1 MMNLQVW
8 VAHAEGFD
16 PVVGTKIYDSGY
28 PEELQLIKSPVLE
41 QELNSAGTLTYTVA
55 PIPDDNPA
63 LFIPKMSSIIY
74 VRRDGDVI
82 WHGRPVSEDVD
93 INGVRTVTVEGA
105 MAFLNDI
112 VVRPYN
118 EPDRDIQYM
127 FSRIMGTY
135 SRLCSEW
142 RMIHLGQILMT
153 DDTASKLIGGTTET
167 STPVVRSDLEAVVDA
182 VINGDYGVWPECE
195 RLLTEAGYDYGIVQ
209 ENVSRVLRGESIQWP
224 DGATTVSVET
234 SQVRKEYKKEMPGS
248 VLSELFEL
256 FVNEYGGYLRL
267 RYDEDTN
274 REMGW
279 APWIPYL
286 DWIVDYDIAS
296 SYGITFGQNLLD
308 YQESLDATD
317 IFTQVVPYGKAKGSI
332 KTEDGQEVY
341 PGLVIVDPETGEE
354 RSETFGKLTLVD
366 GVAGYSYDDY
376 TGENSR
382 TFSVP
387 DEEGINQY
395 GVIERALEYSD
406 IEDVDLL
413 RNAAV
418 QDAAGGYQM
427 GGTIDITA
435 IDLALFYE
443 GSVYIEVGFNVPVVS
458 RPHVLNMSMQC
469 SAITYDFEMPENT
482 TYTFGTDNE
491 SLTSGVVSGNV
502 TNGNAVVHGGG
513 SRMNTGGG
521 MTDTIRANQGFFQ
534 YLEAHTVK
542 VEDITAATGYIGEL
556 VSGSITADILSANVA
571 YIDSLTAE
579 DITAETIVA
588 AQGYIDTLIANSI
601 TAQNLTAA
609 SAYIT
614 ELTTDVV
621 QSRVVSA
628 ESLKAHVATVDELS
642 AGTASIWS
650 LYAKTADIESAY
662 IDKANI
668 ANLFADN
675 ATLTTF
681 VADNATV
688 TDATLKLL
696 RTDAAN
702 VTSAAISKLFGDTGL
717 INNLVVSQSLDVTG
731 RLGAIEL
738 DADNIVA
745 GTLTTDRLLIKGDDS
760 LYYALNV
767 NAMGQAAVSQLT
779 PAQVEEIKNGLHGK
793 SIVAHSITAD
803 QIAANTITA
812 NEIVTGTI
820 TANEIAG
827 NTITGA
833 KLVGT
838 DLSAL
843 KGSIG
848 GMVLNSNSMHT
859 TGKTTASS
867 TTSGFYMNSSGD
879 FSIGDADEYIKFING
894 ALSMKIASFDSILAG
909 STGLS
914 SEINSRISASATS
927 ITSTVAQT
935 YLTKTDAQNTYATST
950 TLTQTANGLTAT
962 IQNLNA
968 ANLIPNSHKTSFIHG
983 WVAYNASTEAN
994 IEFNGART
1002 CKIKN
1007 VSSGWA
1013 GFGTPL
1019 MNSSTIAGRQVTFAF
1034 YYTGDT
1040 GIDLYLYL
1048 YVYPRNYAHDM
1059 SYLAAQDNW
1068 YNTRVYTFNIN
1079 QSGTTYYGTFTV
1091 PTSFV
1096 YTGDNNEKYLTE
1108 PGYVVRFGVFTNGAV
1123 TLVQPSSLRLYFGDS
1138 QKGWTLSPWDDIDS
1152 KNTNYASLTK
1162 DGLLVGDLHN
1172 SALAEGS
1179 LAKNVLISPDN
1190 IQFRNGVV
1198 TLGTIAPD
1206 KIQLA
1211 QNSATATI
1219 EMCNAAVTI
1228 GVGSYKI
1235 DNTTADRLGIISK
1248 QRDILIRATDA
1259 SRQVHIYGSD
1269 NGSATSAS
1277 TAATR
1282 IRAGSGKITLD
1293 VGHDANYNWGPYTE
1307 GSNSY
1312 GSSIELN
1319 SSGFIFKAPGKFY
1332 RMTPDNLDYTLCTK
1346 MLDYSTQSGWY
1357 IFGFGHSNAAGTSQT
1372 YKWVR
1377 AYCRLNLGVLTSDSF
1392 WGNVNGWYYINLPNV
1407 EIPMETGKYF
1417 TTKPHVQCTVEAPAS
1432 LWGAECYYVYGGTAT
1447 ANPYLSIS
1455 IYSPRNTS
1463 LGSDPTWVH
1472 VFVEGAVT

>member
-8 VAHAEGFD
+8 VAHVEGFD
-16 PVVGTKIYDSGY
+16 PVVGTKLYDSGY
-28 PEELQLIKSPVLE
+28 PEELQLIQSPVLDV
-41 QELNSAGTLTYTVA
+41 ELNSAGTLTYTVA
-55 PIPDDNPA
+55 PIPDNNPA
-63 LFIPKMSSIIY
+63 LFIPKMSAIIY
-74 VRRDGDVI
+74 VRRDGKVI

-93 INGVRTVTVEGA
+93 INGIRTVTVEGA
-105 MAFLNDI
+105 LAFLNDI

-118 EPDRDIQYM
+118 EPDRDIYYM

-142 RMIHLGQILMT
+142 RMIHLGNILMT

-167 STPVVRSDLEAVVDA
+167 STPIVRSDLEAVVNA
-182 VINGDYGVWPECE
+182 VINGDYGVWPERE

-209 ENVSRVLRGESIQWP
+209 ENVNRVLRGEPVQWP
-224 DGATTVSVET
+224 DGAATVSVET
-234 SQVRKEYKKEMPGS
+234 SQVRQEYKKEMPGS
-248 VLSELFEL
+248 VLSELTEL

-267 RYDEDTN
+267 RYDEDTC

-286 DWIVDYDIAS
+286 DWIIDYDEAS
-296 SYGITFGQNLLD
+296 SYGISFGQNLLD

-341 PGLVIVDPETGEE
+341 PGMVVVDPETGEE
-354 RSETFGKLTLVD
+354 RTETFGKLTLVD

-376 TGENSR
+376 TGENSK
-382 TFSVP
+382 TFSVS
-387 DEEGINQY
+387 DEEGISQY
-395 GVIERALEYSD
+395 GVIERAMEYSD

-427 GGTIDITA
+427 SGTIDITA
-435 IDLALFYE
+435 VDLALFYE

-458 RPHVLNMSMQC
+458 RPHVLNLSMQC

-491 SLTSGVVSGNV
+491 SLTSGVVSGNI

-521 MTDTIRANQGFFQ
+521 MTDVIRANQGYFQ
-534 YLEAHTVK
+534 YLEAHSIH

-556 VSGSITADILSANVA
+556 TAGSITADMLSANVA
-571 YIDSLTAE
+571 YISSLTAE
-579 DITAETIVA
+579 HIEAEDLIATHAYIGDLQAQHITAEN
-588 AQGYIDTLIANSI
+588 LI
-601 TAQNLTAA
+601 AA

-614 ELTTDVV
+614 ELTTDVIE
-621 QSRVVSA
+621 SRIVSA
-628 ESLKAHVATVDELS
+628 QSLKAHVATVDELA
-642 AGTASIWS
+642 AGTASVWN
-650 LYAKTADIESAY
+650 LYAKKADIESAY
-662 IDKANI
+662 INKANI

-675 ATLTTF
+675 ATLTNF
-681 VADNATV
+681 IADNATI
-688 TDATLKLL
+688 AQASLKLMQA
-696 RTDAAN
+696 DAAN
-702 VTSAAISKLFGDTGL
+702 ITSAAITKLFGDTGL
-717 INNLVVSQSLDVTG
+717 ITNLVVGQSLDVTG

-793 SIVAHSITAD
+793 SIVAHTITAD
-803 QIAANTITA
+803 QIAARSITATELVANTITA
-812 NEIVTGTI
+812 NEI
-820 TANEIAG
+820 AA

-848 GMVLNSNSMHT
+848 GMVLNSSSMYT
-859 TGKTTASS
+859 TGKTSASS
-867 TTSGFYMNSSGD
+867 TASGFYMNSSGD
-879 FSIGDADEYIKFING
+879 FSVGDADEYIKFING
-894 ALSMKIASFDSILAG
+894 ALSMKIASFDSILSG
-909 STGLS
+909 NKGLS
-914 SEINSRISASATS
+914 SEINSRITASATS

-968 ANLIPNSHKTSFIHG
+968 VNLLPNSHKMSIIHG

-994 IEFNGART
+994 IAFNGART
-1002 CKIKN
+1002 AKIQN
-1007 VSSGWA
+1007 VTSGWA

-1019 MNSSTIAGRQVTFAF
+1019 MNSSTIAGREVTFAF
-1034 YYTGDT
+1034 YYSGDT
-1040 GIDLYLYL
+1040 GINLYLYL

-1059 SYLAAQDNW
+1059 SYLAAQDKW
-1068 YNTRVYTFNIN
+1068 YDTRLYTFNLN

-1091 PTSFV
+1091 PASFV
-1096 YTGDNNEKYLTE
+1096 YSVDNTEKNLRE
-1108 PGYVVRFGVFTNGAV
+1108 PAYVVRFGLFTNGAV
-1123 TLVQPSSLRLYFGDS
+1123 TLVQPSSLRLYFGNS

-1162 DGLLVGDLHN
+1162 DGLLIGDLHN

-1179 LAKNVLISPDN
+1179 LSKNVLISPDD
-1190 IQFRNGVV
+1190 IKFRNGLV
-1198 TLGTIAPD
+1198 TLGTFAPD

-1211 QNSATATI
+1211 QNSATASI
-1219 EMCNAAVTI
+1219 EMCKAAVTI

-1235 DNTTADRLGIISK
+1235 DNATADRLGIISK
-1248 QRDILIRATDA
+1248 ARDILIRATD
-1259 SRQVHIYGSD
+1259 STRQVHIYGSD

-1293 VGHDANYNWGPYTE
+1293 VGHDANYNWGT
-1307 GSNSY
+1307 
-1312 GSSIELN
+1312 GSSIALTN
-1319 SSGFIFKAPGKFY
+1319 SGYNLRVGNKYY
-1332 RMTPDNLDYTLCTK
+1332 RMIPDNLDYTLCTK
-1346 MLDYSTQSGWY
+1346 LMDYSSTSGWY
-1357 IFGFGHSNAAGTSQT
+1357 IFGFGHSNEAGTSQT
-1372 YKWVR
+1372 YRWVR
-1377 AYCRLNLGVLTSDSF
+1377 AYCRLNLGVLTSTSF
-1392 WGNVNGWYYINLPNV
+1392 NGSRDGWYYINLAKI
-1407 EIPMETGKYF
+1407 EIPMETGKVF
-1417 TTKPHVQCTVEAPAS
+1417 TTKPHVQLTIEAPAS
-1432 LWGAECYYVYGGTAT
+1432 MWGTECYYINGGTAT
-1447 ANPYLSIS
+1447 TNPYLSARL
-1455 IYSPRNTS
+1455 YSRRDTS
-1463 LGSDPTWVH
+1463 LGSDPTYVH